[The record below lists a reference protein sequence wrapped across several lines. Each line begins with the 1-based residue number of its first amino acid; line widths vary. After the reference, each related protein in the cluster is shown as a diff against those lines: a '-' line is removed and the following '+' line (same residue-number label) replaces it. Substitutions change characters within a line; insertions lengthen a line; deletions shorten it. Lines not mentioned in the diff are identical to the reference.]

1 MRSFHVLRTAT
12 LFSALLLLF
21 THCIHSSQTDRYD
34 TIIENARVLDG
45 SGNPWFYGEIAI
57 LNGQIAAIGG
67 RGSLQSATADERI
80 DAEGRVASPGFIDV
94 HSHTGGALTDST
106 LRTAI
111 PLSAQGITTVI
122 VNPDGGG
129 PVDLA
134 EQRARLEAGGLGVHV
149 AQMIPH
155 GSLRRHVIGLED
167 RDATTEELNTMKSL
181 VREAME
187 AGAVGL
193 SSGLF
198 YAPGS
203 FAPTEELI
211 ELARVVAEFNGV
223 YQSHI
228 RDESDY
234 TIGVVAAV
242 EEVIRI
248 AEESGATGVVSHI
261 KVLGPNVWGKSET
274 LVQTLREARERG
286 VDVVADQYP
295 YNASATSLSAA
306 LIPRWALEG
315 GGEDFRKRLENRETR
330 QRIREEAVVNLA
342 RRGGA
347 ERISI
352 RNSQAFPVYEALN
365 LQEIAL
371 DLEMHPVDAA
381 LHLLEKS
388 SPGIISFNMQ
398 EEDIETLMRQPFTMT
413 SSDGG
418 LVAMGEGVPHPR
430 NNGTF
435 ARKIARYVFERE
447 SVTLEEAIR
456 AGTSLPAQSHHLRD
470 RGLLRPGY
478 RADLLIFDPQHVR
491 DHATFTDPHRLS
503 TGFDDVMV
511 NGEWVRRNGEPTGKL
526 PGYVLTR
533 TTRFPGLQ
541 TSTHP

>member
-1 MRSFHVLRTAT
+1 TR
-12 LFSALLLLF
+12 
-21 THCIHSSQTDRYD
+21 I
-34 TIIENARVLDG
+34 LDG
-45 SGNPWFYGEIAI
+45 SGNPWFHGEIAI
-57 LNGQIAAIGG
+57 LNGRIAAIGG
-67 RGSLQSATADERI
+67 RGELRDAPAEERI
-80 DAEGRVASPGFIDV
+80 DAQGRVTTPGFIDV
-94 HSHTGGALTDST
+94 HSHTGSALTDSS
-106 LRTAI
+106 LRSAI

-129 PVDLA
+129 PVNMAD
-134 EQRARLEAGGLGVHV
+134 QRASLESGGLGVHV
-149 AQMIPH
+149 AQMVPH
-155 GSLRRHVIGLED
+155 GSLRRHVVGLED
-167 RDATTEELNTMKSL
+167 RDATPDELEEMKSL
-181 VREAME
+181 VRQAME

-203 FAPTEELI
+203 FAPTEELV
-211 ELARVVAEFNGV
+211 ELARVVAEYDGV

-261 KVLGPNVWGKSET
+261 KVLGPNVWGESET
-274 LVQTLREARERG
+274 LVQTIRAARERG

-306 LIPRWALEG
+306 LMPRWALEG
-315 GGEDFRKRLENRETR
+315 GGEAFRERLEDSGIR

-352 RNSQAFPVYEALN
+352 RNSSTFPQYEAMN
-365 LQEIAL
+365 LQEIAR
-371 DLEMHPVDAA
+371 DMDMHPLDAA
-381 LHLLEKS
+381 LRLLEES

-398 EEDIETLMRQPFTMT
+398 EEDIETLMREPFTMT

-418 LVAMGEGVPHPR
+418 LVAMGDGVPHPR
-430 NNGTF
+430 NNGSF
-435 ARKIARYVFERE
+435 ARKISRYVMERGTL
-447 SVTLEEAIR
+447 TLEDAVRR
-456 AGTSLPAQSHHLRD
+456 ATSLPARTHKLMD
-470 RGLLRPGY
+470 RGLLLPGY
-478 RADLLIFDPQHVR
+478 RADLLIFDPQQVR
-491 DHATFTDPHRLS
+491 DHATFTDPHQLS

-511 NGEWVRRNGEPTGKL
+511 NGEWVRRNGDPTGQL
-526 PGYVLTR
+526 PGNVLTR
-533 TTRFPGLQ
+533 TTRFTGLM
-541 TSTHP
+541 TRAHP

>member
-1 MRSFHVLRTAT
+1 MRLFDLVRT
-12 LFSALLLLF
+12 SVLLF
-21 THCIHSSQTDRYD
+21 TLFLFLTHCSHQSNTNQYD
-34 TIIENARVLDG
+34 TIIENARVMDG
-45 SGNPWFYGEIAI
+45 SGNPWFHGEIAI
-57 LNGQIAAIGG
+57 LNGRIAAVGG
-67 RGSLQSATADERI
+67 NGSLREAAASERI
-80 DAEGRVASPGFIDV
+80 DAGGQMVSPGFIDV
-94 HSHTGGALTDST
+94 HSHTGGALTDDS
-106 LRTAI
+106 LRSAV
-111 PLSAQGITTVI
+111 PLSAQGVTTVI

-129 PVDLA
+129 PVNIA
-134 EQRARLEAGGLGVHV
+134 EQRARLEAGGLGVNV
-149 AQMIPH
+149 AQMVPH
-155 GSLRRHVIGLED
+155 GALRREVVGLED
-167 RDATTEELNTMKSL
+167 RHATPAELDEMKSL

-187 AGAVGL
+187 EGAVGL

-211 ELARVVAEFNGV
+211 ELARVVAEYGGV

-242 EEVIRI
+242 KEVIRI
-248 AEESGATGVVSHI
+248 AEQSGATGVVSHI
-261 KVLGPNVWGKSET
+261 KVLGPNVWGESET
-274 LVQTLREARERG
+274 LVRTILEARDRG

-295 YNASATSLSAA
+295 YHASATSLSAA

-315 GGEDFRKRLENRETR
+315 GGEDFRERLADREQR

-352 RNSQAFPVYEALN
+352 RNSRAFPQYEAKN
-365 LQEIAL
+365 LREIAR

-381 LHLLEKS
+381 LHLLEEG

-398 EEDIETLMRQPFTMT
+398 EEDIETLMQQPFTMT

-430 NNGTF
+430 NNGSF
-435 ARKIARYVFERE
+435 ARKIARYVMERGA
-447 SVTLEEAIR
+447 VTMEEAIR
-456 AGTSLPAQSHHLRD
+456 AATSLPARTHKLRD
-470 RGLLRPGY
+470 RGLLLPGY
-478 RADLLIFDPQHVR
+478 RADLLIFNPQQIR
-491 DHATFTDPHRLS
+491 DHATFTEPHQLS

-511 NGEWVRRNGEPTGKL
+511 HGVWVRRNGEPTGEL
-526 PGYVLTR
+526 PGMVLNR
-533 TTRFPGLQ
+533 TLQFPGL
-541 TSTHP
+541 